1 MMNIGVYLKY
11 AIVIAACT
19 LLYCSKAILG
29 SDWQLASATLYGK
42 LQGARSEGNS
52 NKEIC
57 NIY

>member
-1 MMNIGVYLKY
+1 MMKIGVSLKY
-11 AIVIAACT
+11 AIAIAACT
-19 LLYCSKAILG
+19 ILYCSKAILG